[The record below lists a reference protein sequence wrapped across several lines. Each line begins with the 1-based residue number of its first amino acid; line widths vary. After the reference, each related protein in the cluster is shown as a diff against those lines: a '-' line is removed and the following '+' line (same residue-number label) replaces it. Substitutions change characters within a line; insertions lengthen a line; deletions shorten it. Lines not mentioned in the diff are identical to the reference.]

1 MWDGHASSLDN
12 TKEKHSIPQT
22 KNKIT
27 KTFEKIL
34 RGEESNQ
41 QQFTTL
47 ILSHIRTLPLDL
59 RHQMVD
65 RSLVKQLCKNF
76 LKYKD
81 AMFQQKS
88 DDLITVTNFLWLLQ
102 TYGCE
107 IEDSPYIFEEITDYV
122 EVDDKLI
129 NHKSSYFFYCRLLT
143 TGVHIFSCYP
153 SESQHILGKVFE
165 LCKGQNN
172 PELEEKVV
180 VYSKLLQC
188 DSFYK

>member
-1 MWDGHASSLDN
+1 
-12 TKEKHSIPQT
+12 
-22 KNKIT
+22 
-27 KTFEKIL
+27 
-34 RGEESNQ
+34 
-41 QQFTTL
+41 
-47 ILSHIRTLPLDL
+47 
-59 RHQMVD
+59 
-65 RSLVKQLCKNF
+65 
-76 LKYKD
+76 
-81 AMFQQKS
+81 MFQQKS
-88 DDLITVTNFLWLLQ
+88 DDLITVTNLLWLLQ

-107 IEDSPYIFEEITDYV
+107 IEDSPYILEEITDYV

-172 PELEEKVV
+172 PELDEKVV